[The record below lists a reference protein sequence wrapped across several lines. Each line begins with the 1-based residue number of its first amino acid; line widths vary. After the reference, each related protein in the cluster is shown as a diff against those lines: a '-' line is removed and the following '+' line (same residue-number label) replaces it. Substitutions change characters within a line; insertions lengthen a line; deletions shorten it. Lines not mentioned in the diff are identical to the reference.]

1 MSDNPAPRIPVL
13 IASTLKPIQDP
24 RAFGKLALSLG
35 ETNKYQINIIGFS
48 SKKLKNTI
56 DFRFFSSMGDSSFW
70 SRIGSQIR
78 LFRCLIKIKPK
89 LVVCCTWEFLPVLSL
104 FKSILGFKLVYDVQ
118 ENYISNLDLNPEL
131 NEKQKR
137 KRAFWIGWAEKKAKV
152 DLYLLAEKCYQEEM
166 PEKWPFLVLEN
177 KFQGKSYNSAPKDF
191 KTRTEFR
198 FCLTGTLTPAFG
210 TVQAIR
216 WFQEIQKVYPKS
228 RLSVI
233 GHAPV
238 PEFFQKLKGIEK
250 ESHGM
255 DWMISQ
261 TPIPH
266 EQLINTIA
274 AADFSLLPYSLHA
287 AIADKMPSKLFECAA
302 LGTPVL
308 ITPNPKWENFLAPF
322 KGGFG
327 IDFSDLMQA
336 VPMFQQAIRQTYFS
350 TPAPGDVLW
359 DSQKSDFQQAID
371 QLLS

>member
-48 SKKLKNTI
+48 SKKLNNSP
-56 DFRFFSSMGDSSFW
+56 DFRYFSSMGDFSTW
-70 SRIGSQIR
+70 SRICAQYR
-78 LFRCLIKIKPK
+78 LFQTIFKIRPR
-89 LVVCCTWEFLPVLSL
+89 VIIACTWEYLPLLSL
-104 FKSILGFKLVYDVQ
+104 LKPFFGFKVVYDVQ
-118 ENYISNLDLNPEL
+118 ENYAFNLDLNPIL
-131 NEKQKR
+131 NNDKKR
-137 KRAFWIGWAEKKAKV
+137 KWTFWIKMAEKSAKV
-152 DLYLLAEKCYQEEM
+152 DLFLLAEKCYRKEM
-166 PEKWPFLVLEN
+166 PQKNPFLILEN
-177 KFQGKSYNSAPKDF
+177 KFHGEIQKTTSKDF
-191 KTRTEFR
+191 QAQTEFG
-198 FCLTGTLTPAFG
+198 FCLTGTLSPAFG
-210 TVQAIR
+210 TIQAIR

-228 RLSVI
+228 RLFVI
-233 GHAPV
+233 GHV
-238 PEFFQKLKGIEK
+238 PISNFFQRLKELEK
-250 ESHGM
+250 TSHGII
-255 DWMISQ
+255 WRISEI
-261 TPIPH
+261 PIPY
-266 EQLINTIA
+266 EQLLEAISE
-274 AADFSLLPYSLHA
+274 ADFSLLPYTLHP
-287 AIADKMPSKLFECAA
+287 AISEKMPSKLFECAA

-350 TPAPGDVLW
+350 TPAPGEVLW